1 MRTSGGMRE
10 THLEQGRS
18 VTRKS
23 DNNTYYEIQITSSK
37 QLYAFSNQSNPTRTL
52 TSNQLKQYLL
62 RDPDNII
69 KTFIDIQ

>member
-18 VTRKS
+18 VTRKR
-23 DNNTYYEIQITSSK
+23 DNNTYYEIQMTSLK
-37 QLYAFSNQSNPTRTL
+37 QIYAIGNQSNPTRIL

-62 RDPDNII
+62 QDLDNII
-69 KTFIDIQ
+69 KTIIDIQ